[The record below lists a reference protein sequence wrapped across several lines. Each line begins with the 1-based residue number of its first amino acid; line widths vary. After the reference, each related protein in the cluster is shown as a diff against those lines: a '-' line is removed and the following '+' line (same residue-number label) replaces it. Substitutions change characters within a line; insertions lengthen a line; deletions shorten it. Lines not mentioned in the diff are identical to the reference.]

1 MAKSKK
7 QPPRQISK
15 EELEAFFNATKDD
28 VVEKKEVVQKISAKQ
43 TKQEKDIA
51 EIGCSLVRMGT
62 KMVKVVEWDTRNES
76 VVVIVDGEPSR
87 YKYPLHKNIYHR
99 FVDFEV
105 IEDCGYLEKFANG
118 EEYVIDEKR
127 YGVIGDVVWAGT
139 KRYLSAKE
147 RVNFGS
153 FRDFLAKQ
161 SDYSTK
167 KAII

>member
-7 QPPRQISK
+7 PPTLQQQY
-15 EELEAFFNATKDD
+15 
-28 VVEKKEVVQKISAKQ
+28 VQQYAAAQREKISANSEKS
-43 TKQEKDIA
+43 KKDIM

-62 KMVKVVEWDTRNES
+62 KLVKIVEWDTKNES
-76 VVVIVDGEPSR
+76 VVVIVGGEPTR
-87 YKYPLHKNIYHR
+87 YKYPLHKNIYRR

-118 EEYVIDEKR
+118 EEYVVEGRR

-147 RVNFGS
+147 RVDFGS

-161 SDYSTK
+161 ELFTK
-167 KAII
+167 KPAII

>member
-7 QPPRQISK
+7 TPTLQQQYVQQYAAAQK
-15 EELEAFFNATKDD
+15 E
-28 VVEKKEVVQKISAKQ
+28 KISANSDKS
-43 TKQEKDIA
+43 KKDILD
-51 EIGCSLVRMGT
+51 IGCSLVRMGT
-62 KMVKVVEWDTRNES
+62 KIVKIVEWDTRNES

-118 EEYVIDEKR
+118 EEYVIDGKR
-127 YGVIGDVVWAGT
+127 YGVIGDIVWAGT
-139 KRYLSAKE
+139 KRYLSAEE
-147 RVNFGS
+147 RVRFGS

>member
-1 MAKSKK
+1 MVKK
-7 QPPRQISK
+7 KPRTLQQQYAQQYAASQR
-15 EELEAFFNATKDD
+15 E
-28 VVEKKEVVQKISAKQ
+28 KISAGSDKSR
-43 TKQEKDIA
+43 KDIA

-62 KMVKVVEWDTRNES
+62 KLVKIIEWDARNEF
-76 VVVIVDGEPSR
+76 VVVTVDGELSM
-87 YKYPLHKNIYHR
+87 YKYPLHKNCYYR
-99 FVDFEV
+99 FIDFEV
-105 IEDCGYLEKFANG
+105 LEDCGYLEKFANG
-118 EEYVIDEKR
+118 EEYVIDGKR

-147 RVNFGS
+147 RVDFGS